1 MGYIFPVLEA
11 SAMAMS
17 PMDIQ
22 IGRRIRER
30 RWLLGLSQEKL
41 ARRVGLKFQQV
52 QKYETA
58 GSKVSASRLLLIARA
73 LEVSVSYFYEGD
85 GTQPGAD
92 ASMTRDAAEL
102 AHYFMRLP
110 EAQRLRLSEL
120 VRAMVAM
127 DAAPAPARISE
138 KPQPAEAQHTI
149 AA

>member
-1 MGYIFPVLEA
+1 MP
-11 SAMAMS
+11 MS

-41 ARRVGLKFQQV
+41 AKRVGLKFQQV

-73 LEVSVSYFYEGD
+73 LEVPVSYFFE
-85 GTQPGAD
+85 TENSPEPKVD
-92 ASMTRDAAEL
+92 AALNRDAAEF

-110 EAQRLRLSEL
+110 EAQRERLSDL
-120 VRAMVAM
+120 VRAIVTMDEAVPVRAEPRHAVA
-127 DAAPAPARISE
+127 DV
-138 KPQPAEAQHTI
+138 TI

>member
-1 MGYIFPVLEA
+1 MP
-11 SAMAMS
+11 MS

-41 ARRVGLKFQQV
+41 AKRVGLKFQQV

-73 LEVSVSYFYEGD
+73 LEVPVSYFYEND
-85 GTQPGAD
+85 VAEPKVD
-92 ASMTRDAAEL
+92 AALTRDAADI
-102 AHYFMRLP
+102 AHNYMQLP
-110 EAQRLRLSEL
+110 EAQRLRLTDL
-120 VRAMVAM
+120 VRAMVQM
-127 DAAPAPARISE
+127 
-138 KPQPAEAQHTI
+138 AEAQALAAMPPMVEDQLETI

>member
-1 MGYIFPVLEA
+1 MP
-11 SAMAMS
+11 MS

-85 GTQPGAD
+85 AAAQGTDTAM
-92 ASMTRDAAEL
+92 SREAAEF

-110 EAQRLRLSEL
+110 EAQRVRLSEL

-127 DAAPAPARISE
+127 DAAPAPAVARE
-138 KPQPAEAQHTI
+138 KAQPAQAQHTI